1 MTTYLN
7 SIYSAFFL
15 FPFIALLITFPFM
28 IINYNKYGSIS
39 KLRTFIIYTFI
50 LYLMCAYFLVI
61 LPLPTRKYVSKLT
74 IPHYQ
79 LRPFNFVFDFIKDNK
94 YSFNSLSSFINMLKQ
109 SSIYQPLFN
118 IVLTIPFGMY
128 LRYYY
133 KCSLKKTFIYSFLL
147 SLFFEVTQ
155 LTGLYYIY
163 PRNYRMFDVDDIMFN
178 TLGGIVGYY
187 LIIPFLKILPSRE
200 KIDDKSYIM
209 SKKVTGLRR
218 LVAFIIDL
226 FFLSLIFGIVL
237 IITIL
242 YGKEYNLKTFIILLL
257 CSIYIMFVLVPIIFK
272 GRTIGKKI
280 VNLRLSSTIN
290 KIYPII
296 IRTNLM
302 FIYIFLVPLLSIVL
316 IDNQNLMG
324 ILFVIV
330 YMLYSFGTFILLITN
345 NKLWYEKI
353 TRTENINTVKV

>member
-7 SIYSAFFL
+7 SIYTAFFL

-39 KLRTFIIYTFI
+39 KIRTFIIYTFI
-50 LYLMCAYFLVI
+50 LYLMGAYFLVI
-61 LPLPTRKYVSKLT
+61 LPLPSIEYVSKLT

-79 LRPFNFVFDFIKDNK
+79 IKPFNFIFDFIKDNK
-94 YSFNSLSSFINMLKQ
+94 YSFNSLSIFIKMLKQ
-109 SSIYQPLFN
+109 PSIYQPLFN
-118 IVLTIPFGMY
+118 VILTIPFGIY

-133 KCSLKKTFIYSFLL
+133 KCSLKKTCLCSFFL
-147 SLFFEVTQ
+147 SLFFEITQ
-155 LTGLYYIY
+155 LTGLYHIY

-187 LIIPFLKILPSRE
+187 IITPFLKILPSRD
-200 KIDDKSYIM
+200 KIDDKSFIM
-209 SKKVTGLRR
+209 SNKVTGLRR

-226 FFLSLIFGIVL
+226 FFLSLLFGILL

-242 YGKEYNLKTFIILLL
+242 FGKEYNLKTFIILFLII
-257 CSIYIMFVLVPIIFK
+257 IYIMFVLIPIIFK
-272 GRTIGKKI
+272 GRTIGKRV
-280 VNLRLSSTIN
+280 VNLRLICNIS

-302 FIYIFLVPLLSIVL
+302 FIYVFLVPLISIL
-316 IDNQNLMG
+316 FIYNQNLLG
-324 ILFVIV
+324 ILFIII
-330 YMLYSFGTFILLITN
+330 YMLYSFCSFILLITN
-345 NKLWYEKI
+345 NKLWYEKL
-353 TRTENINTVKV
+353 TKTENINTIKV